1 MIQNNSCTFSNAY
14 SAGINLIIPCGI
26 RDGEKGI
33 WEERYRV
40 PFDEVYPGIGEFLL
54 PIRRIVPSR
63 AMARGGKQRALS
75 FAISYYPVRIV

>member
-26 RDGEKGI
+26 RDGEK
-33 WEERYRV
+33 ERYRV
-40 PFDEVYPGIGEFLL
+40 PFDEVYPGIWEFLL

-63 AMARGGKQRALS
+63 AMARGV
-75 FAISYYPVRIV
+75 PVRIV